1 MPQAVVHIIK
11 KHKSSGGD
19 TMAYLFENSEKDFQ
33 LQETVLELCREE
45 LELNKSRET
54 LFCQQSQIMMTVLR
68 KLTDKI
74 WKTGNFSGSPSIL
87 FLNFQYFN
95 PIAFNVPLI

>member
-1 MPQAVVHIIK
+1 MLKGKLELWILPQAVVHIIK

-74 WKTGNFSGSPSIL
+74 
-87 FLNFQYFN
+87 
-95 PIAFNVPLI
+95 